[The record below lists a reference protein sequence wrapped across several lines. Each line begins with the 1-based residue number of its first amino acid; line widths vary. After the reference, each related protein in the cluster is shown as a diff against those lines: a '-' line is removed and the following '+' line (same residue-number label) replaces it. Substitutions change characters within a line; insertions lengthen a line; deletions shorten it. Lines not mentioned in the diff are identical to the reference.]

1 MGEREESADQVRF
14 VRRHWLIDD
23 ASGESAPN
31 KCYDCPAEATVGVRC
46 AVCAERN
53 RAANCE
59 RYRAKN
65 PQVKRVHRPRRC
77 KLCGSTDHDR
87 RHCDLNLEKVP
98 RRRSESERPSF
109 ADGLTLE
116 EIGFILDISVERVR
130 QIEEQALRKL
140 AKLLRARG
148 ITEEEVFG

>member
-1 MGEREESADQVRF
+1 M
-14 VRRHWLIDD
+14 IDD
-23 ASGESAPN
+23 ASGDSAPR

-46 AVCAERN
+46 AACAERN
-53 RAANCE
+53 RAANRE
-59 RYRAKN
+59 QYRAKS
-65 PQVKRVHRPRRC
+65 PQVKEVHRPRQC